1 MAALRSIERAL
12 EGSVADSWIGGDMRI
27 KMWKFAVA
35 ALVIVLFAAWYAFR
49 PEGRNVTRPNL
60 HRSDAVEALESVRSP
75 VVLG

>member
-12 EGSVADSWIGGDMRI
+12 EGSVAGSWIGEDMRI
-27 KMWKFAVA
+27 KMWKFGVA
-35 ALVIVLFAAWYAFR
+35 TLVIVLFAAWYAFR

-60 HRSDAVEALESVRSP
+60 HWSDAVEALESVRSP